1 MADKANK
8 ELRAAL
14 KAAGLFHWQIAD
26 IIGVNEITLG
36 RWLRKPL
43 PADKEQQILQA
54 IDALKGGVENE

>member
-1 MADKANK
+1 MDKANK
-8 ELRAAL
+8 ELRDTF

-26 IIGVNEITLG
+26 VIGVNEITLG

-54 IDALKGGVENE
+54 IEILKGGAENE